1 MISKFSQH
9 FYHLFGL
16 FLLFFN
22 LNSWAVDY
30 PKAPDPFYY
39 VNDYTNTLNPQEWRT
54 LENALIE
61 NRNKTSS
68 QIIVAII
75 PTTQGEEIAQY
86 ATNLF
91 NKWGIGRTKHN
102 ENNGVLLLVA
112 KMTVNSLSQQD
123 EVLKGHCLMQQLQP
137 LSAITSRLI
146 SNKSVMRK
154 VLPTAYRQLWQLLTV
169 NMLLTTAIV
178 KNNNRSMTLEGY
190 SFS

>member
-9 FYHLFGL
+9 FYRLFGL
-16 FLLFFN
+16 FLLFFS

-39 VNDYTNTLNPQEWRT
+39 VNDYTNTLSPQEWRT

-112 KMTVNSLSQQD
+112 KNDRKLFIATGRGIEGALPDAIASTIIRHNITPYFKQEHYAEGIAS
-123 EVLKGHCLMQQLQP
+123 G
-137 LSAITSRLI
+137 LSAI
-146 SNKSVMRK
+146 M
-154 VLPTAYRQLWQLLTV
+154 A
-169 NMLLTTAIV
+169 AI
-178 KNNNRSMTLEGY
+178 NGEY
-190 SFS
+190 AA